1 MDETLKELIQK
12 VCSGFPTNDVVVSNV
27 FDQRRFAKMAHY
39 AWKHEIG
46 FHPDM
51 FKDTLMKTELFQSL
65 TEQEIEAR
73 ADELCQQADF
83 AKSIF
88 HAAFDLENLSI

>member
-1 MDETLKELIQK
+1 M
-12 VCSGFPTNDVVVSNV
+12 GVSNV
-27 FDQRRFAKMAHY
+27 FDLRRFAKMAHY

-51 FKDTLMKTELFQSL
+51 FKDALMKTELFHSL
-65 TEQEIEAR
+65 PEQEIETR
-73 ADELCQQADF
+73 ADELCHQADF

-88 HAAFDLENLSI
+88 HAAFDLENLTI

>member
-1 MDETLKELIQK
+1 MDEKLKEYIYK
-12 VCSGFPTNDVVVSNV
+12 VCSGFTTQDVRVSHI

-51 FKDTLMKTELFQSL
+51 FKEALLSVELFKHLSDAEL
-65 TEQEIEAR
+65 DTKSS
-73 ADELCQQADF
+73 ELCHQADF
-83 AKSIF
+83 AKAMF
-88 HAAFDLENLSI
+88 HAAFDFGNL

>member
-12 VCSGFPTNDVVVSNV
+12 VCSGFPSFDVSVSNH
-27 FDQRRFAKMAHY
+27 FDQRRFVRMAHY

-51 FKDTLMKTELFQSL
+51 FKNALMNTNLFQTL
-65 TEQEIEAR
+65 PENEIEAM
-73 ADELCQQADF
+73 ATELCHKADF
-83 AKSIF
+83 AKSMF
-88 HAAFDLENLSI
+88 HMAFDLEKLTI

>member
-1 MDETLKELIQK
+1 
-12 VCSGFPTNDVVVSNV
+12 
-27 FDQRRFAKMAHY
+27 MAHY

-51 FKDTLMKTELFQSL
+51 FKDALMKTELFHSL
-65 TEQEIEAR
+65 PEQEIETR
-73 ADELCQQADF
+73 ADELCHQADF

-88 HAAFDLENLSI
+88 HAAFDLENLTI